1 MSACKNSCNDSC
13 NEFSEAPAYTGG
25 LALEAYGLRQPNCMN
40 SATVSEPARLQ
51 PLHPPL
57 SLAFFV
63 WGLAAALYFMAF
75 FQRVTPAVITR
86 ELMAE
91 FAIGAAA
98 LGNLSA
104 FYFYSYVGLQIPTG
118 ILLDRWG
125 ARRVL
130 TLGAAVA
137 AVGTVAF
144 ALATSYGHAGLG
156 RLLVGGSVGVA
167 FVAMLKIAAHWF
179 APSRFAML
187 SGLALLTGMLGA
199 IGAGAPL
206 RLATDVFGWRNAM
219 LVMASITAL
228 LALLIWR
235 FLRDDPADR
244 GFASYA
250 PQVQRGSEPVLA
262 GLRQASA
269 YRNVWLIFFIAGGF
283 TGPMLTFAGLWGV
296 PFLTTHYAMSVTRAA
311 LLTSAMLLA
320 WGVGG
325 TLFGSLSDRLGRR
338 KPVYGLGLGVA
349 ITGWSIVWLVPGL
362 PVAVLVTVLLLTGF
376 FSGSV
381 VIAFAFAKESTPA
394 RLSGTTGGITNM
406 GNMLGGMLMQP
417 AVGWVLDRMWG
428 GGISNGV
435 RVYDFAAYRAG
446 FSLMLVW
453 LVICAILLVLTRE
466 TGCRQLD

>member
-1 MSACKNSCNDSC
+1 M
-13 NEFSEAPAYTGG
+13 PAYTAG
-25 LALEAYGLRQPNCMN
+25 LAPGVRGIRPHLSEGYPGLFNTVRPQP
-40 SATVSEPARLQ
+40 PY
-51 PLHPPL
+51 PPIP
-57 SLAFFV
+57 LAFLV

-86 ELMAE
+86 ELMTE

-125 ARRVL
+125 PRRVL
-130 TLGAAVA
+130 TLGAVVA
-137 AVGTVAF
+137 ALGTVAF
-144 ALATSYGHAGLG
+144 ALATSYGYAGVG

-199 IGAGAPL
+199 IVAGAPL
-206 RLATDVFGWRNAM
+206 RLATDLFGWRNTMLAM
-219 LVMASITAL
+219 AVVTAL
-228 LALLIWR
+228 LAVLIWI
-235 FLRDDPADR
+235 FVRDDPADR
-244 GFASYA
+244 CFTSYA
-250 PQVQRGSEPVLA
+250 ANVQRKSEPVWA
-262 GLRQASA
+262 GLREAAA
-269 YRNVWLIFFIAGGF
+269 YRNVWLIFFLAGGF

-296 PFLTTHYAMSVTRAA
+296 PFLTTHYGMSVTHAA
-311 LLTSAMLLA
+311 LVTSAMLLA

-325 TLFGSLSDRLGRR
+325 TLFGSLSDRLGQR

-349 ITGWSIVWLVPGL
+349 ITGWTIVWMLPGL
-362 PVAVLVTVLLLTGF
+362 PVALLVALLLVTGF

-406 GNMLGGMLMQP
+406 GNMLGGMVMQP
-417 AVGWVLDRMWG
+417 AVGWVLDHMWG
-428 GGISNGV
+428 GAISNGV

-446 FSLMLVW
+446 FSLMLMWMAVC
-453 LVICAILLVLTRE
+453 VVLLAMTRE